1 MAISITQITTN
12 AGKYAG
18 EKKTYSLMV
27 RMYISAIAMESST
40 EIHQ

>member
-18 EKKTYSLMV
+18 EKKKTYSLMV

-40 EIHQ
+40 EIH